1 MIIIHVYSNS
11 HSYWLLKDLTYSY
24 YWYIIS
30 YLIVLRIDMFDNNL
44 DVMFN
49 GGNGSFL
56 YRLISIKEYT
66 IGNFKSCVEREGV
79 LNLYIWVYDSDGN
92 MISVIEEDMFSD
104 RLLRE
109 CGVVGDD
116 INDSIVYR
124 FVYVEDMLNGLLN
137 IYYEGDDGV
146 LSWVGK
152 EWNDDDILG
161 LVWNLA

>member
-1 MIIIHVYSNS
+1 MIDS
-11 HSYWLLKDLTYSY
+11 
-24 YWYIIS
+24 
-30 YLIVLRIDMFDNNL
+30 NL

-66 IGNFKSCVEREGV
+66 IGSSMMMNKNNLKYGEENECVV
-79 LNLYIWVYDSDGN
+79 KLYIWVYDSDGD
-92 MISVIEEDMFSD
+92 MVSVIEEDMFSD
-104 RLLRE
+104 GLLRG

-116 INDSIVYR
+116 INDSIAYR

-161 LVWNLA
+161 LVWNLT